1 MLPTE
6 DIKQAILHPHP
17 DVRRLAAHYFSRSFS
32 SDTSVMPL
40 IIEAVEE
47 YGRENSVHL
56 VGEGERLPQTESTI
70 EWCLDELRQDFE
82 ENDEGLW
89 NYRIA
94 VAKVLADS
102 DLSLTLKRESEISE
116 ALASIPDLRSAFT
129 ERVSLLGRDSE
140 TVWRQLEDFCEQE
153 KDTPYL
159 SEMDMPYANRLVE
172 ALRRGGAAI
181 EQRILSMLDED
192 LEDSDNAAR
201 SLIQGFVIRLAGE
214 MRLKAAVPALIDLL
228 KQDDEWFN
236 EECQRALTKIGGDE
250 MVRLVSQEFPTA
262 EWHFRL
268 YGAGVLEHTHSELAI
283 AKCLELFEPEDN
295 ETIKIQLGQSL
306 MAQFATEA
314 IEPVRQF
321 ILHSRLDPEILDLQD
336 NLVAASTALGV
347 DFPER
352 ENWKSD
358 PQSRREQRRKLFA
371 EKHGL
376 ASQVV
381 DASSEEGDLD
391 EDYWEPVEA
400 ADQIIHASPKVGRND
415 PCPCGS
421 GKKYKK
427 CCLNK
432 SNGNPK
438 LT

>member
-1 MLPTE
+1 MLPAA
-6 DIKQAILHPHP
+6 DIKRAILHPQP

-40 IIEAVEE
+40 IVDAVEM

-70 EWCLDELRQDFE
+70 DWCLDELRRDFD
-82 ENDEGLW
+82 ENDETLW
-89 NYRIA
+89 DYRIA
-94 VAKVLADS
+94 VARVVVES
-102 DLSLTLKRESEISE
+102 DLSLTLKRDSEIMEGLDFVSE
-116 ALASIPDLRSAFT
+116 FKTSRS
-129 ERVSLLGRDSE
+129 ERVSLLAKDSE
-140 TVWRQLEDFCEQE
+140 TIWRELEDFCERE

-159 SEMDMPYANRLVE
+159 NEMDMSHANRLVE
-172 ALRRGGAAI
+172 ALGRSGATT
-181 EQRILSMLDED
+181 EQRVLSLLNED
-192 LEDSDNAAR
+192 LENSDNVVR
-201 SLIQGFVIRLAGE
+201 SLIQGFAIRLAGE
-214 MRLKAAVPALIDLL
+214 MRLKATVPALIDLL

-236 EECQRALTKIGGDE
+236 EECQRALTKIGGDD
-250 MVRLVSQEFPTA
+250 MVRLLSHEFPNA

-268 YGAGVLEHTHSELAI
+268 YGANVLEHSHSELAV
-283 AKCLELFEPEDN
+283 AKCLDLFEPEED
-295 ETIKIQLGQSL
+295 ETIKIQLGQAL

-321 ILHSRLDPEILDLQD
+321 ILHSRLDPEILDLRE

-352 ENWKSD
+352 EKWISD
-358 PQSRREQRRKLFA
+358 QQTSREQRKKLFA
-371 EKHGL
+371 EKYGL
-376 ASQVV
+376 PSQVV
-381 DASSEEGDLD
+381 DGWNDMDNLD
-391 EDYWEPVEA
+391 EDYSESDEVEDA
-400 ADQIIHASPKVGRND
+400 IIRASPKIGRND

-432 SNGNPK
+432 SNGDPTLN
-438 LT
+438 

>member
-1 MLPTE
+1 MRLSE
-6 DIKQAILHPHP
+6 AEIREAILHT
-17 DVRRLAAHYFSRSFS
+17 DLSIRIAALHYFSRSFS
-32 SDTSVMPL
+32 SDTSIMPL
-40 IIEAVEE
+40 IIEAVDK

-56 VGEGERLPQTESTI
+56 MGEGERLPQTESTI
-70 EWCLDELRQDFE
+70 EWCLNELRQDFE
-82 ENDEGLW
+82 ENDEALW

-94 VAKVLADS
+94 VAKVLVDS
-102 DLSLTLKRESEISE
+102 DLSLTVQRESEISE
-116 ALASIPDLRSAFT
+116 ALASIPELPLAFA

-140 TVWRQLEDFCEQE
+140 TVWRELEDFCEQE

-159 SEMDMPYANRLVE
+159 SEIDMPYANRLVE
-172 ALRRGGAAI
+172 ALGRGGAAI

-214 MRLKAAVPALIDLL
+214 MRLQATVPALIDLL

-236 EECQRALTKIGGDE
+236 EECQRALTRIGGDD
-250 MVRLVSQEFPTA
+250 MVRLLSHEFPNA

-268 YGAGVLEHTHSELAI
+268 YGVDVLENKHSQLAV
-283 AKCLELFEPEDN
+283 AKCLELFESEDD
-295 ETIKIQLGQSL
+295 ETIKIQLGQAL

-321 ILHSRLDPEILDLQD
+321 VLRSRLDPEILDLREA
-336 NLVAASTALGV
+336 LVTASTVLGV

-352 ENWKSD
+352 EKWRAD
-358 PQSRREQRRKLFA
+358 LPTREQRQKLFA
-371 EKHGL
+371 EKYGL
-376 ASQVV
+376 PSQVA
-381 DASSEEGDLD
+381 DAWSDDGDLD
-391 EDYWEPVEA
+391 EDYSESDE
-400 ADQIIHASPKVGRND
+400 DDGIIRANPKVGRND

-432 SNGNPK
+432 SNGNPT
-438 LT
+438 LN

>member
-1 MLPTE
+1 MLSTG

-40 IIEAVEE
+40 IIEAVEK

-56 VGEGERLPQTESTI
+56 MGEGERLPQTESTI
-70 EWCLDELRQDFE
+70 EWCLNELRQDFD
-82 ENDEGLW
+82 ENDEALW

-94 VAKVLADS
+94 VAKALVDS
-102 DLSLTLKRESEISE
+102 DLSLTLQRESEISE
-116 ALASIPDLRSAFT
+116 VLASIPDLQLAFA

-172 ALRRGGAAI
+172 ALGRGGAAI

-192 LEDSDNAAR
+192 LDDSDNAAR

-214 MRLKAAVPALIDLL
+214 MGLKATVPTLIDLL

-236 EECQRALTKIGGDE
+236 EECQRALTRIGGDE
-250 MVRLVSQEFPTA
+250 MVRLVSHGFPTA

-268 YGAGVLEHTHSELAI
+268 YGAGVLEHTHSQLAV
-283 AKCLELFEPEDN
+283 AKCLELFESEDD
-295 ETIKIQLGQSL
+295 ETIKIQLGQAL

-314 IEPVRQF
+314 IEPVREF
-321 ILHSRLDPEILDLQD
+321 ILHSKLDPEILDLQD
-336 NLVAASTALGV
+336 NLVAAGTALGV

-352 ENWKSD
+352 EKM
-358 PQSRREQRRKLFA
+358 
-371 EKHGL
+371 
-376 ASQVV
+376 
-381 DASSEEGDLD
+381 EERPAL
-391 EDYWEPVEA
+391 P
-400 ADQIIHASPKVGRND
+400 P
-415 PCPCGS
+415 
-421 GKKYKK
+421 
-427 CCLNK
+427 
-432 SNGNPK
+432 
-438 LT
+438 